1 MEKFSQFRDRGSGI
15 APFLP
20 IPTPRSGYALPL
32 HVFLFC
38 FRLPL
43 LIFVCLSYFAVL
55 QWLPIGSLGKKAS
68 LWCILG
74 VPSLW
79 WIDLQVDGVKRGRL
93 ASQRARLPISKCII
107 ASSFTSPIDP
117 LYLAAVFDPIFTA
130 SYPNTRK
137 VEHLSL
143 LQAIMRSFSYPL
155 ANPPSDTQLVDLSEL
170 LEKYQSRPIVVFA
183 ECTTTNGRGIL
194 PLSRSLVS
202 VPPRTKIYPVSL
214 RYTEADVT
222 TPVPGTYVT
231 FLWNLLSKPTHF
243 IRVRVAEYVTTSSKT
258 LSPSSQ
264 AQSSSTDFFEDDEPT
279 SFLEEY
285 AGSNDDSEL
294 TKSEVAVL
302 DYVGESLARLGRVKR
317 VGLGVKEKQDFVD
330 IWTRHKRSR

>member
-1 MEKFSQFRDRGSGI
+1 M
-15 APFLP
+15 
-20 IPTPRSGYALPL
+20 
-32 HVFLFC
+32 
-38 FRLPL
+38 
-43 LIFVCLSYFAVL
+43 CLSYFAVL

-79 WIDLQVDGVKRGRL
+79 WIDLQVDGVKRGFVSILREQMQFSTNVIDRRL

-117 LYLAAVFDPIFTA
+117 VYLAAVFDPIFTA

-137 VEHLSL
+137 VERLSL
-143 LQAIMRSFSYPL
+143 LQAILRSFSYPL
-155 ANPPSDTQLVDLSEL
+155 VNPPSDTQLVDLSEL
-170 LEKYQSRPIVVFA
+170 LEKYQSRPIVVFP

-231 FLWNLLSKPTHF
+231 FLWNLLCKPTHF
-243 IRVRVAEYVTTSSKT
+243 IRVRVAEYVTVSSRT

-264 AQSSSTDFFEDDEPT
+264 AQSTSTDFFEDDEPA

-294 TKSEVAVL
+294 TKSEIAVL